1 VSPSTLPTLT
11 PQDAALLE
19 DFLAL
24 SLDPNALAAK
34 HNRPVAPLLDWA
46 QSAAIAPYIDAYM
59 SLFSRALQVRQIDAL
74 KKLSELSNTSP
85 DPIEQRRAATTVVR
99 ICQQVLHPRTNRAPR
114 APEPT
119 RHAPEPPPPPRASI
133 REPAHDPALPA
144 AEQPRT
150 PHTLVTPALTDV
162 LMALRDPLTSFDPLV
177 PSVPPVTSV
186 SLVPALSPSPK
197 RTAASR
203 LITTAGLPHSR
214 AP

>member
-1 VSPSTLPTLT
+1 MSPSTLPTLT
-11 PQDAALLE
+11 LQDAALLE

-74 KKLSELSNTSP
+74 KKLSELSSTSP

-99 ICQQVLHPRTNRAPR
+99 VCQQILHPRAPR

-119 RHAPEPPPPPRASI
+119 RHAPESPPPPRASI
-133 REPAHDPALPA
+133 REPVHDPAPPA

-177 PSVPPVTSV
+177 PPVPSVTSV
-186 SLVPALSPSPK
+186 PLVPALSPSPK